1 MALSGL
7 ERKVTPFDISRVLNM
22 SDSDTDVKTRIEQQ
36 IAENPVILYMKGT
49 PQLPMCG
56 FSMRTVEALKKC
68 EKEFA
73 YVNII
78 ADPAIR
84 ETLPQVSDWPTFPQL
99 YVKGELVGGCDIAM
113 ELAESGELK
122 KMVDEAAS

>member
-1 MALSGL
+1 MTDQPA
-7 ERKVTPFDISRVLNM
+7 
-22 SDSDTDVKTRIEQQ
+22 DVKDRIEQH
-36 IAENPVILYMKGT
+36 ISENPVILFMKGT

-56 FSMRTVEALKKC
+56 FSMRTVEALKEC
-68 EKEFA
+68 NREFA

-99 YVKGELVGGCDIAM
+99 YIEGELVGGCDITM
-113 ELAESGELK
+113 ELSQSGELK
-122 KMVDEAAS
+122 KMVEKAAG

>member
-1 MALSGL
+1 
-7 ERKVTPFDISRVLNM
+7 M
-22 SDSDTDVKTRIEQQ
+22 SDQSEDVKQRIEQQ

-56 FSMRTVEALKKC
+56 FSMRTVEVLKQC
-68 EKEFA
+68 NREFA

-99 YVKGELVGGCDIAM
+99 YVDGELVGGCDITL

-122 KMVDEAAS
+122 KMVEKAVPQSA

>member
-1 MALSGL
+1 
-7 ERKVTPFDISRVLNM
+7 M
-22 SDSDTDVKTRIEQQ
+22 SDQASDVRTRIEQQ

-56 FSMRTVEALKKC
+56 FSMRTVEALKQC
-68 EKEFA
+68 NKEFA
-73 YVNII
+73 FVNII

-99 YVKGELVGGCDIAM
+99 YIEQELVGGCDIVM
-113 ELAESGELK
+113 ELAESGELQ
-122 KMVDEAAS
+122 KMIDKAATQSA

>member
-1 MALSGL
+1 MTDQA
-7 ERKVTPFDISRVLNM
+7 
-22 SDSDTDVKTRIEQQ
+22 TDVRTRIEQQ
-36 IAENPVILYMKGT
+36 INENPVILYMKGT

-56 FSMRTVEALKKC
+56 FSMRTVEALKQC
-68 EKEFA
+68 NQEFA

-99 YVKGELVGGCDIAM
+99 YIEGELVGGCDIAM
-113 ELAESGELK
+113 ELSESGELK
-122 KMVDEAAS
+122 KMIDNAATKSA

>member
-1 MALSGL
+1 
-7 ERKVTPFDISRVLNM
+7 M
-22 SDSDTDVKTRIEQQ
+22 SDQSEDVKQRIEQQ

-56 FSMRTVEALKKC
+56 FSMRTVEVLKQC
-68 EKEFA
+68 NREFA

-99 YVKGELVGGCDIAM
+99 YVEGELVGGCDITL

-122 KMVDEAAS
+122 KMVEKAVPQSA

>member
-1 MALSGL
+1 
-7 ERKVTPFDISRVLNM
+7 M
-22 SDSDTDVKTRIEQQ
+22 SEQADDVKARIEQQ

-56 FSMRTVEALKKC
+56 FSMRTVEALKQC
-68 EKEFA
+68 DKEFA

-78 ADPAIR
+78 ADPSIR

-99 YVKGELVGGCDIAM
+99 YIEGELVGGCDITM
-113 ELAESGELK
+113 ELAENGELK
-122 KMVDEAAS
+122 KMIDKAVPQTA

>member
-1 MALSGL
+1 
-7 ERKVTPFDISRVLNM
+7 M
-22 SDSDTDVKTRIEQQ
+22 SDEANDVKARIEQQ

-56 FSMRTVEALKKC
+56 FSMRTVEALKQC
-68 EKEFA
+68 NKEFA

-78 ADPAIR
+78 ADPAVR

-99 YVKGELVGGCDIAM
+99 YVEGELVGGCDITIQ
-113 ELAESGELK
+113 LAESGDLQ
-122 KMVDEAAS
+122 KMVDNAAK

>member
-1 MALSGL
+1 
-7 ERKVTPFDISRVLNM
+7 M
-22 SDSDTDVKTRIEQQ
+22 SDQSDEVRQRIEQQ
-36 IAENPVILYMKGT
+36 ISENPVILYMKGT

-56 FSMRTVEALKKC
+56 FSMRTVEVLKQC
-68 EKEFA
+68 NREFA

-78 ADPAIR
+78 ADPQIR

-99 YVKGELVGGCDIAM
+99 YVNGELVGGCDITM

-122 KMVDEAAS
+122 KMVESAVPQTA

>member
-1 MALSGL
+1 
-7 ERKVTPFDISRVLNM
+7 M
-22 SDSDTDVKTRIEQQ
+22 SDQASDVRTRIEQQ

-68 EKEFA
+68 NQEFA
-73 YVNII
+73 FVNII

-99 YVKGELVGGCDIAM
+99 YIEKELVGGCDIVM
-113 ELAESGELK
+113 ELAESGELQ
-122 KMVDEAAS
+122 KMVDKAAAQSA

>member
-1 MALSGL
+1 M
-7 ERKVTPFDISRVLNM
+7 TDQ
-22 SDSDTDVKTRIEQQ
+22 DTDVKDRIKKH
-36 IAENPVILYMKGT
+36 IAENPVILFMKGT

-56 FSMRTVEALKKC
+56 FSMRTVEALKEC
-68 EKEFA
+68 NKEFA

-99 YVKGELVGGCDIAM
+99 YIEGELVGGCDITM
-113 ELAESGELK
+113 ELAQSGELK
-122 KMVDEAAS
+122 KMVDKAAG

>member
-1 MALSGL
+1 MTDQA
-7 ERKVTPFDISRVLNM
+7 
-22 SDSDTDVKTRIEQQ
+22 TDVKTRIEQQ
-36 IAENPVILYMKGT
+36 ISENPVILYMKGT

-68 EKEFA
+68 EQEFA

-84 ETLPQVSDWPTFPQL
+84 ETLPQISDWPTFPQL
-99 YVKGELVGGCDIAM
+99 YVEGELVGGCDITM
-113 ELAESGELK
+113 ELADNGELK
-122 KMVDEAAS
+122 KMVDNAASKS